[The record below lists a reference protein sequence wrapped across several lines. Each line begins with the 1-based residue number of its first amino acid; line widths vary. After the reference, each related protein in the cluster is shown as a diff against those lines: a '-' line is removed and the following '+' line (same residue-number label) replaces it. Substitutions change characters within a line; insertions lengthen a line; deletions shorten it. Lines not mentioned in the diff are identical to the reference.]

1 MIQYYPQAAVLP
13 TVFLAAQ
20 PSVSGH
26 FALAASARFVFT
38 VSAEVNH
45 G

>member
-1 MIQYYPQAAVLP
+1 VIQYYPQATVIP

-20 PSVSGH
+20 PRVAGH
-26 FALAASARFVFT
+26 FALAASARSTFT